1 MKYNNSNDYQPP
13 AIMSAHVD
21 IANAFADLVAD
32 TQYEDLS
39 AEAIDKAKKSILDT
53 LGVILAASG
62 VEPRVS
68 ALVDL
73 VQQNAGRPESTIL
86 GFGGRVP
93 AAEAAFANGAMAHCL
108 DFDDR
113 TPWGA
118 HADSS
123 SVPAAFALAERKG
136 GISGR
141 QMITAIA
148 LGQDMFI
155 RLRCNVGW
163 RQDWNLSPVVGVFSA
178 TLAAARVLGLS
189 REQSA
194 NALGVASMQSC
205 GTMETI
211 FAIGSDLRGIYAG
224 FTAKGAVTAALL
236 AERGITGI
244 NSLFEG
250 KAGIFNTYF
259 GGTYDREKMLENLGK
274 EFTGATMLYKPWP
287 AVGISHTYIHATIE
301 LMKEHR
307 LSASDI
313 EEIRV
318 WVGTFQQRMCHPLE
332 ERRAPVTPVD
342 AKFSLPFCVALAAS
356 RGRVGI
362 SDFTATALK
371 EPQILA
377 LARKVV
383 PIEDNSFDWTTKS
396 PEARVAI
403 VMRDGRTL
411 ERLGN
416 NVPGSPEA
424 PVTWDGIAEKF
435 GDCASVSAVPLSADK
450 IRTAKEMASNLESLD
465 DATALIRVLI

>member
-1 MKYNNSNDYQPP
+1 
-13 AIMSAHVD
+13 MSVHAD
-21 IANAFADLVAD
+21 ISNAFADLVAD
-32 TQYEDLS
+32 ARYEDLS
-39 AEAIDKAKKSILDT
+39 AGAIDAAKKSILDT

-62 VEPRVS
+62 VEPRVR
-68 ALVDL
+68 AVVNL
-73 VQQNAGRPESTIL
+73 VQETGGRPESSVL
-86 GFGGRVP
+86 GLGGRVP
-93 AAEAAFANGAMAHCL
+93 AAQAAFANGAMAHCL

-123 SVPAAFALAERKG
+123 AVPAAFALAERMG
-136 GISGR
+136 GVSGR
-141 QMITAIA
+141 QMILAIA

-178 TLAAARVLGLS
+178 TMAASRILGLS
-189 REQSA
+189 REQTA
-194 NALGVASMQSC
+194 HALGIASMQSS

-211 FAIGSDLRGIYAG
+211 FAVGSDLRGMYAG
-224 FTAKGAVTAALL
+224 FTAKGAVTAAML

-259 GGTYDREKMLENLGK
+259 GGQYDREKMLENLGK

-287 AVGISHTYIHATIE
+287 AVGISHTYIHATLE

-307 LSASDI
+307 LNASDI

-318 WVGTFQQRMCHPLE
+318 WVGAFQQRMCHPLE

-362 SDFTATALK
+362 SDFTAAALK
-371 EPQILA
+371 DPQVLA
-377 LARKVV
+377 LAGKVV
-383 PIEDNSFDWTTKS
+383 PVEDASFDWTTKS

-403 VMRDGRTL
+403 VTRGGRTL
-411 ERLGN
+411 ERLGD

-424 PVTWDGIAEKF
+424 PLGWDAIAEKF
-435 GDCASVSAVPLSADK
+435 GDCASVAAVPLSADR
-450 IRTAKEMASNLESLD
+450 IRKAQEMARNLEAHD
-465 DATALIRVLI
+465 DATALIRVLA